1 MHLVSIR
8 LVHRCSLNSCA
19 RRVVPVGHGM
29 PASARAPALTTPD
42 LVVLSLLLDR
52 PMHGY
57 EVLQELAH
65 REVEDWAEVS
75 RPQVYYS
82 LRKLAERGVVTI
94 VNPSARDDTARGP
107 DRRTYRVTP
116 AGRRAY
122 GHAITRTEWTTE
134 RRPAAFRTWLVLAMH
149 APHAIRAAQI
159 ARRRAYL
166 VGERDRERASQ
177 AQLAAY
183 PGAAGAVARLIVDL
197 AIRQFE
203 TELAWLNTVEAS
215 NLEG

>member
-1 MHLVSIR
+1 M
-8 LVHRCSLNSCA
+8 
-19 RRVVPVGHGM
+19 PVAA
-29 PASARAPALTTPD
+29 PASALTTPD

-82 LRKLAERGVVTI
+82 LRKLAERGVVTA
-94 VNPSARDDTARGP
+94 VNPSAGDEAARGP

-122 GHAITRTEWTTE
+122 AHAITRTEWTTE
-134 RRPAAFRTWLVLAMH
+134 RRPAAFRTWLVLAIH
-149 APHAIRAAQI
+149 APHAIRATQI
-159 ARRRAYL
+159 ARRRAFL
-166 VGERDRERASQ
+166 AGERDRERASQ
-177 AQLAAY
+177 TQLAEY

-203 TELAWLNTVEAS
+203 TELAWLDTVEATS
-215 NLEG
+215 A